1 MSAAD
6 PPVSKKPVDTSEAPA
21 EDAAVKI
28 ATVGA
33 VDVSDFIDLETF
45 EQIREMDDDDSDEFS
60 CAIVGGF
67 LDQAEETF
75 IKMEAALHGSFP
87 FASHRKAG
95 DLDQL
100 SSLGHFLKGSSAT
113 LGLIKVKDYCETI
126 QHLGSNKDDT
136 GHVGPDHKECLSKI
150 KNALAEM
157 KIEYKR
163 VRVYF
168 YKIYP
173 ILDDGSR

>member
-75 IKMEAALHGSFP
+75 IKMEAAL
-87 FASHRKAG
+87 KAG